1 MKILIDLTSLADN
14 FSGIE
19 LYAQSVAL
27 QLIKNQNDEFI
38 LVFKNFIPK
47 EFCHVNSNVTFIV
60 LKGKNKLF
68 FNQVLLP
75 WRLRRVKADRYLF
88 LAFTEPFFWFNKGT
102 CNAIH
107 DLSCWDCPGSN
118 KWYMIL
124 YWKLSFLKVAYRK
137 GIIFTVSKFSKDRII
152 NKLKVD
158 ENRVV
163 VTYSAPS
170 LQIQNLLLSNSKE
183 ESIRRSY
190 SLPNKY
196 ILSLSTIEPRKNL
209 TLLLTAF
216 SQLVIN
222 NLSDVHL
229 VIAGRKGWKTSKL
242 LGNLPRDVLSKIHFT
257 GFVKSEDLPYVYNM
271 AELFVFPSLYEGFGV
286 PPLESILCKTMV
298 LSSDANAMKEILGD
312 NAIFFKNND
321 IKDFISKVQ
330 YCLSLPIHK
339 KECFTK
345 SALENIRSYS
355 WSNVS
360 MLIDTCIHKNYR

>member
-27 QLIKNQNDEFI
+27 QLIKNQSDEFI

-47 EFCHVNSNVTFIV
+47 EFCHENSNVTFIV
-60 LKGKNKLF
+60 IKGKNKLF

-88 LAFTEPFFWFNKGT
+88 LAFTEPFFWFKKGT

-137 GIIFTVSKFSKDRII
+137 GIIFTVSNFSKDRII

-170 LQIQNLLLSNSKE
+170 LQIQNLLLSNSKD

-216 SQLVIN
+216 SQLVIS

-229 VIAGRKGWKTSKL
+229 VIAGRNGWKTSKL
-242 LGNLPRDVLSKIHFT
+242 LGNLSSNVLSKIHFT
-257 GFVKSEDLPYVYNM
+257 GFVKSEDLPFIYNM

-286 PPLESILCKTMV
+286 PPLESILCKTLV

-312 NAIFFKNND
+312 NAVFFNNND
-321 IKDFISKVQ
+321 IKDCISKIQ

-339 KECFTK
+339 KEIFTK
-345 SALENIRSYS
+345 KALKNICFYS
-355 WSNVS
+355 WTNVS
-360 MLIDTCIHKNYR
+360 MLIDESIHKYV

>member
-27 QLIKNQNDEFI
+27 QLIKNQNDKFI

-47 EFCHVNSNVTFIV
+47 EFCNEYANVSFIV
-60 LKGKNKLF
+60 IKGKNKLF
-68 FNQVLLP
+68 FYQVLLP

-88 LAFTEPFFWFNKGT
+88 LAFTEPFFWFKNGT

-124 YWKLSFLKVAYRK
+124 YWKLSFLKVACRK
-137 GIIFTVSKFSKDRII
+137 GSIFTVSKFSKDRII

-170 LQIQNLLLSNSKE
+170 LQIQNLFLCSSKE
-183 ESIRRSY
+183 DSIRRAY

-209 TLLLTAF
+209 VLLLAAY
-216 SQLVIN
+216 SQLIIN

-229 VIAGRKGWKTSKL
+229 VIAGRKGWMINKL
-242 LGNLPRDVLSKIHFT
+242 FCNLPRDVMTKIHFT

-321 IKDFISKVQ
+321 SNDFISKIQ
-330 YCLSLPIHK
+330 YCLNLPSHK
-339 KECFTK
+339 KETITK
-345 SALENIRSYS
+345 TALENIKSYS

-360 MLIDTCIHKNYR
+360 TLIDSCIHKNCR